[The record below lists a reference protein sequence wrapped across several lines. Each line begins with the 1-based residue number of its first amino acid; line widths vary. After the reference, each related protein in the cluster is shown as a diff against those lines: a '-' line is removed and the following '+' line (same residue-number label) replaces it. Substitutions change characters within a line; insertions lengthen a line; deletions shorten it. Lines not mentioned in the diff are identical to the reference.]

1 MKWSAMASK
10 LWWLIHKDLVI
21 EYRVRQAWPAMLLL
35 GIIVAVVFNL
45 QMDLL
50 PEQRPAAAGA
60 LLWLAILFAGLVAI
74 ERTGAAE
81 QQDGCWDGLVLFP
94 LPSSLIYVA
103 KLAVNFI
110 ALLALECVLVP
121 LFVVLADIPL
131 LRHAWAMLL
140 VAVLGSLGMAAV
152 GTLVSAMTHGLR
164 QRGAILSLLVLPL
177 LLPVVLAGAEASRL
191 VAVGDVGTQWWR
203 WVQFLGA
210 FAIVFTTL
218 GIVLFG
224 FLVEE

>member
-1 MKWSAMASK
+1 MASK
-10 LWWLIHKDLVI
+10 LWWLIHKDLVV
-21 EYRVRQAWPAMLLL
+21 EYRTRQAWPAMLLL

-45 QMDLL
+45 QMEVL
-50 PEQRPAAAGA
+50 PLQRPAAAGA
-60 LLWLAILFAGLVAI
+60 MLWLAILFAGLVAI
-74 ERTGAAE
+74 ERTCAGE
-81 QQDGCWDGLVLFP
+81 QQDGCWDGLTLYP
-94 LPSSLIYVA
+94 LPTSMIYLS

-110 ALLALECVLVP
+110 ALVALECVLVP
-121 LFVVLADIPL
+121 LFVVLSDVPL
-131 LRHAWAMLL
+131 LRHAWAMIL
-140 VAVLGSLGMAAV
+140 VAVLGSVGMAAV
-152 GTLVSAMTHGLR
+152 GTLVGAVTHGLR

-177 LLPVVLAGAEASRL
+177 LLPVVLAAAEATRL
-191 VAVGDVGTQWWR
+191 TAEGDLGDEWWR